1 MVSTKK
7 DSRSGHSIFLHI
19 ISRNHSKTFLLI
31 NLQKK
36 KPCTI
41 KNIAVRAIYSNIRI
55 LTGLDRS
62 LSISYLCSNDL
73 QITGGYI
80 YQVVSGEFHF
90 AALVQKK
97 DRPLKN
103 ISFYSN
109 NKLSNIS
116 CQMVCKI
123 FFCSG
128 IPLFRK
134 GGREKKKKTGNY
146 EA

>member
-7 DSRSGHSIFLHI
+7 DSRSGHSIFLHF
-19 ISRNHSKTFLLI
+19 ISRNHSNTFLLI

-55 LTGLDRS
+55 LTVLDWS

-80 YQVVSGEFHF
+80 YQVVSEEFHF
-90 AALVQKK
+90 AATCSEKGQTIKK
-97 DRPLKN
+97 YFL
-103 ISFYSN
+103 
-109 NKLSNIS
+109 L
-116 CQMVCKI
+116 QQQ
-123 FFCSG
+123 
-128 IPLFRK
+128 LT
-134 GGREKKKKTGNY
+134 E
-146 EA
+146 